1 MPGTTA
7 VICKLPVDFHSSLAV
22 GGQDMAGGLQG
33 CSAAETN
40 GLVLRNGG
48 RAPSLALPM

>member
-7 VICKLPVDFHSSLAV
+7 VICKLPVDFHSTYWS

-33 CSAAETN
+33 CSVAETN
-40 GLVLRNGG
+40 EIVLRNGG